1 MLLSYENSNNTGV
14 SQYGLNKIINSNL
27 NKYLNKYSKSEIIN
41 ILIDLKNIDV
51 LIKTTSLNQNNLLY
65 IFIIKICQGYY
76 G

>member
-27 NKYLNKYSKSEIIN
+27 NKYLNKYCKSEIIN
-41 ILIDLKNIDV
+41 LLIDLKNIDI

>member
-1 MLLSYENSNNTGV
+1 MLLSYENSNTGV